1 MNTSGS
7 PQQLQQPQLRLP
19 EWTLAVDA
27 ANARCV
33 IECSHVWGTT
43 STGTG
48 RGGFGQQQQPP
59 PHQQQQQ
66 QQQQPPAVQYQ
77 RQLQSLYDM
86 GFDDEQGNLN
96 ALVAVHGNLN
106 RAVDM
111 LIEAAATSTSAAPAL
126 PRVPTTT
133 TATTTMIQNLLLQ
146 HPNPQQLPRML
157 RRKRRTIDESILMWL
172 SRATTFN
179 NNNTT
184 TTTTTTQLGRH
195 HTWYYV
201 DGAFWRLSSDLIPS

>member
-19 EWTLAVDA
+19 AWTLAVDA

-59 PHQQQQQ
+59 PHQQA

-77 RQLQSLYDM
+77 RKLQSLYDM
-86 GFDDEQGNLN
+86 GFADEQQNLN
-96 ALVAVHGNLN
+96 ALVTVHGNFN

-126 PRVPTTT
+126 PAAPSS
-133 TATTTMIQNLLLQ
+133 ND
-146 HPNPQQLPRML
+146 N
-157 RRKRRTIDESILMWL
+157 DS
-172 SRATTFN
+172 N
-179 NNNTT
+179 NNNDSKPPAPAP
-184 TTTTTTQLGRH
+184 Q
-195 HTWYYV
+195 
-201 DGAFWRLSSDLIPS
+201 PSAAPKKDVTAEKKND